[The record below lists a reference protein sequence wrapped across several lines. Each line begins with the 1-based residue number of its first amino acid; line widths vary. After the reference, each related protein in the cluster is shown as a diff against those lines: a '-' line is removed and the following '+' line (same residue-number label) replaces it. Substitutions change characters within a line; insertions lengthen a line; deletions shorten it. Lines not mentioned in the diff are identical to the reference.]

1 MGKTRLALQSAA
13 QLGEEFSDGIYY
25 VPLESLSSADL
36 LATAIAD
43 RMQFHIDPASE
54 DGDAESQILQ
64 YLSER
69 SILLIL
75 DSFEHLI
82 AGASFV
88 SRILTRTDALKLM
101 TTSRERL
108 NLKGEWTYELGG
120 LSRLGG
126 TDPSTEE
133 ISGALQLF
141 LERARQADGD
151 FILTEEQKPYAIRI
165 CELVEG
171 LPLGIEPAATWVRML
186 SPKEIVKEIEKGIEF
201 LASTMRDLPDRHRS
215 IQAVYD
221 YSWELLTEE
230 EKQVLKK
237 LSVFEGGFTRRNS
250 ERVAGASMA
259 TLMSLA
265 DKSHLRNPQ
274 EGRYAM
280 HALSRQYAFARLQ
293 EDPLE
298 EERALSAHAEAYA
311 EMLNKWLIPLKGGQ
325 RAEALQMIGEEI
337 ENIRAAWD
345 WMVLEGRLDLITPS
359 IEPLWLYYDLRNW
372 FQEGFDTFS
381 KATGALKNL
390 KLQKKGPDKDNC
402 IAKLLTRQA
411 WHAWRL
417 GRYDEADVHIRR
429 ALELQIDGDLPEQ
442 ALNKHISGII
452 AYSQGNLDRAKENL
466 SEGLD
471 LWRESKEP
479 WGEAMTLFYLSLVNH
494 ARGEYGDAQQPYQR
508 GVDLFRDVGYQ
519 FGATFSHTS
528 LGNVVRTLG
537 DFMEAKKLCMAS
549 LKIRR
554 EMDDPWGI
562 AACLD
567 SLGVV
572 ESGLGELDE
581 AMKAGLESL
590 EIRTSLGDKRGM
602 GTSLNN
608 LGHITYLRQEFS
620 QAKRYGEEG
629 LQIRRDLGN
638 RKGMAAS
645 LNFLGTVALAMDDLP
660 AAKEYVNESL
670 SIRSELGEKV
680 GIIDSQNNLGK
691 IALAMDDAED
701 AQTHFQSSIKN
712 AWEIGAFPMA
722 LEAIIGIAQYKAT
735 QGELE
740 NAATMLALVANHRST
755 SGDTKNRAQELFRA
769 LSEDSSAPA
778 LEEAWKSG
786 ASMDLDGLVRQ
797 VLET

>member
-1 MGKTRLALQSAA
+1 
-13 QLGEEFSDGIYY
+13 
-25 VPLESLSSADL
+25 
-36 LATAIAD
+36 
-43 RMQFHIDPASE
+43 
-54 DGDAESQILQ
+54 
-64 YLSER
+64 
-69 SILLIL
+69 
-75 DSFEHLI
+75 
-82 AGASFV
+82 
-88 SRILTRTDALKLM
+88 
-101 TTSRERL
+101 
-108 NLKGEWTYELGG
+108 
-120 LSRLGG
+120 
-126 TDPSTEE
+126 
-133 ISGALQLF
+133 
-141 LERARQADGD
+141 
-151 FILTEEQKPYAIRI
+151 
-165 CELVEG
+165 
-171 LPLGIEPAATWVRML
+171 
-186 SPKEIVKEIEKGIEF
+186 
-201 LASTMRDLPDRHRS
+201 
-215 IQAVYD
+215 
-221 YSWELLTEE
+221 
-230 EKQVLKK
+230 
-237 LSVFEGGFTRRNS
+237 
-250 ERVAGASMA
+250 
-259 TLMSLA
+259 MSLA

-293 EDPLE
+293 EDPPE

-390 KLQKKGPDKDNC
+390 KLEKKGPDKDDC
-402 IAKLLTRQA
+402 MAKLLTRQA

-442 ALNKHISGII
+442 ALNKHLSGII
-452 AYSQGNLDRAKENL
+452 AYSQGNLERAKENL
-466 SEGLD
+466 SGALD
-471 LWRESKEP
+471 LWKESEDP
-479 WGEAMTLFYLSLVNH
+479 WGEAMTLFYLGLVNH

-528 LGNVVRTLG
+528 LGNVVSTLG
-537 DFMEAKKLCMAS
+537 DFMEAKKLCLAS
-549 LKIRR
+549 LKLRR
-554 EMDDPWGI
+554 ELDDPWGV

-581 AMKAGLESL
+581 AMMAGLESL
-590 EIRTSLGDKRGM
+590 EIRTSLGDRRGM
-602 GTSLNN
+602 ATSLNN
-608 LGHITYLRQEFS
+608 LAHIAYLRKDLPE
-620 QAKRYGEEG
+620 ARRYGEEG

-638 RKGMAAS
+638 RKGVAAS
-645 LNFLGTVALAMDDLP
+645 LNFLGTLAMDDLP
-660 AAKEYVNESL
+660 AAKEYVIESL
-670 SIRSELGEKV
+670 SIREELGAKV

-691 IALAMDDAED
+691 IALAMDETENAL
-701 AQTHFQSSIKN
+701 THFRSSLKN
-712 AWEIGAFPMA
+712 AWEIGALPMA
-722 LEAIIGIAQYKAT
+722 LEAIIGVAQCTAT
-735 QGELE
+735 MGDIE
-740 NAATMLALVANHRST
+740 NAATMLSLVANHPSS
-755 SGDTKNRAQELFRA
+755 SGDTKNRAQELFRT